1 MLLHSHL
8 TSVYL
13 LNSLGS
19 ISLACL
25 TSYSFLT
32 HSSVSL
38 GSPPLPI
45 FLSLWLLLSAASA
58 CHWCQCNFG
67 RCRTGWLRQ
76 SPPPQEQENT
86 EETGPR
92 ETLPDTS
99 PSGSPMPK
107 LQRQLQIRLHRL
119 PDYILQSSLYKPV
132 QLGQRAEQCI
142 AQSHLYLSHRL
153 PRPAISLSLES
164 SMHFPELHKTETHPA
179 STLPLHSTMTLT
191 AQCPSELSQDET
203 LPKFTL
209 PPCLQKD
216 STVPFPFKLPK
227 TTTHSNFSLLHH
239 QVKDFR
245 LKPPLLRLHRLCQ
258 SAVESALRL
267 HNHVRTLSTKQNP
280 KSMLHLSPKGASS
293 KLSFQGEID
302 SGMQNPDLLTER
314 AANDK
319 IVQKTVQKLQHVV
332 PHMQLQD
339 NMHKKRDDA
348 EWAQPEEEEGPVKR
362 TVVKNCPATD
372 AHCVLHSQN
381 PAESASANGLA
392 GLTNGVPQ
400 KGLLQSKHKIRVDF
414 KVSFCS
420 TFFLYCVLEL
430 INNDFSALA

>member
-8 TSVYL
+8 TTVYL

-45 FLSLWLLLSAASA
+45 FLSLWLLLSAAFA

-86 EETGPR
+86 EETEPR

-107 LQRQLQIRLHRL
+107 LQQQLQIHLHRL
-119 PDYILQSSLYKPV
+119 PDYILQSSLYEPV

-142 AQSHLYLSHRL
+142 AQSHPYLSHRL
-153 PRPAISLSLES
+153 PRPAKSLSLES

-179 STLPLHSTMTLT
+179 STLPPHSIMTLT
-191 AQCPSELSQDET
+191 TQRPSELSQNET

-227 TTTHSNFSLLHH
+227 TTTHSNFSLLR

-245 LKPPLLRLHRLCQ
+245 LKSPLLCLHRLPQ
-258 SAVESALRL
+258 SAVESALRV

-280 KSMLHLSPKGASS
+280 KSMLHPSPKAASS
-293 KLSFQGEID
+293 KLCFQGETD
-302 SGMQNPDLLTER
+302 SGMRNPDLL
-314 AANDK
+314 ADNDK
-319 IVQKTVQKLQHVV
+319 IVQKPVQKLHHVV
-332 PHMQLQD
+332 PHIQLQD
-339 NMHKKRDDA
+339 NMHKKRNDA
-348 EWAQPEEEEGPVKR
+348 GWAQPEEEEGPVKR
-362 TVVKNCPATD
+362 TVVKSCPATD
-372 AHCVLHSQN
+372 AHYVLHSQN
-381 PAESASANGLA
+381 PAESASANGLM

-414 KVSFCS
+414 KVSWF
-420 TFFLYCVLEL
+420 FFLTVR
-430 INNDFSALA
+430 N

>member
-1 MLLHSHL
+1 MFEMSTCYFTRL
-8 TSVYL
+8 TYVYL

-25 TSYSFLT
+25 TSHSFLT
-32 HSSVSL
+32 HSPVSL
-38 GSPPLPI
+38 GSPSLPI

-86 EETGPR
+86 EETEPR

-107 LQRQLQIRLHRL
+107 LQRQLQIHLHRL
-119 PDYILQSSLYKPV
+119 PDYILQSSRYKLV
-132 QLGQRAEQCI
+132 QLGQHAEQCI
-142 AQSHLYLSHRL
+142 AQSHPYLSHRL
-153 PRPAISLSLES
+153 SRPAISLSLES
-164 SMHFPELHKTETHPA
+164 SMHFPELHRTEMHPA
-179 STLPLHSTMTLT
+179 STLPPHSIMTLT
-191 AQCPSELSQDET
+191 THRHSELSQNET
-203 LPKFTL
+203 PPKFTL

-216 STVPFPFKLPK
+216 STVTFPFTLPQ
-227 TTTHSNFSLLHH
+227 TTTHSNFSPLRH
-239 QVKDFR
+239 QVKDYR
-245 LKPPLLRLHRLCQ
+245 LKSPLLRLHRLPQ

-280 KSMLHLSPKGASS
+280 KSMLHPSPKGASS
-293 KLSFQGEID
+293 KLSFQGETD

-314 AANDK
+314 ADNDK
-319 IVQKTVQKLQHVV
+319 IVQKTVQKFQHLV
-332 PHMQLQD
+332 PHIQLQD

-348 EWAQPEEEEGPVKR
+348 GWAQPEEEEAPVKR

-372 AHCVLHSQN
+372 AHYVLHSQN
-381 PAESASANGLA
+381 PAESASVNGLT
-392 GLTNGVPQ
+392 GLINGVPQ

-414 KVSFCS
+414 KVSFC
-420 TFFLYCVLEL
+420 FG
-430 INNDFSALA
+430 IDQ

>member
-1 MLLHSHL
+1 MYLNAWDRHVLLHSHL
-8 TSVYL
+8 TAVYL

-86 EETGPR
+86 EETEPR

-107 LQRQLQIRLHRL
+107 LQRQLQIHLHRL
-119 PDYILQSSLYKPV
+119 PDYILQSSVYKPV

-142 AQSHLYLSHRL
+142 ALSHPYLSHRIS
-153 PRPAISLSLES
+153 RPVSLSLES

-179 STLPLHSTMTLT
+179 LT
-191 AQCPSELSQDET
+191 TQCPSELSQNVT

-209 PPCLQKD
+209 PPCLQKE
-216 STVPFPFKLPK
+216 STVPCPFKLPK
-227 TTTHSNFSLLHH
+227 TTTHSKFSLLRH

-245 LKPPLLRLHRLCQ
+245 LKSPLLHLHRLPQ

-280 KSMLHLSPKGASS
+280 KSMLHPSPKGASS
-293 KLSFQGEID
+293 KLSFQGETD
-302 SGMQNPDLLTER
+302 SGMRNPDLLTER
-314 AANDK
+314 AYNDK
-319 IVQKTVQKLQHVV
+319 IVHKTVQKLHHVV
-332 PHMQLQD
+332 PHIQLQD
-339 NMHKKRDDA
+339 NMHKKWDDA
-348 EWAQPEEEEGPVKR
+348 GWAQPEEEEEPVKR

-372 AHCVLHSQN
+372 AHYVLHSQN
-381 PAESASANGLA
+381 PAESASANGLT

-414 KVSFCS
+414 KVSFYS
-420 TFFLYCVLEL
+420 TFFFVLCMEL
-430 INNDFSALA
+430 INNDFLALA